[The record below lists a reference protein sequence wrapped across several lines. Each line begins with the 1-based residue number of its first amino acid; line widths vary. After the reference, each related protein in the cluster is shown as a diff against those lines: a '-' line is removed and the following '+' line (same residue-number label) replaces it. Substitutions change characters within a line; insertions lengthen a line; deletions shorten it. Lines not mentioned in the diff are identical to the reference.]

1 MGNGVFAFDAIS
13 RPGRREWAAIALV
26 GALMLLFLPVV
37 VRKTVEFGQGDVQVF
52 FRAGWAIW
60 TGYPLYEVA
69 DHHGWTY
76 HYPPTF
82 ALFMGPFANPLPGY
96 SQPWWALPY
105 PAAVAIWYLINCL
118 CLLLAL
124 HVWANALERH
134 RPVDVRAGYLQRPWA
149 LRVGP
154 LIALLPFIGDGLA
167 RGQPVAVL
175 LFLIV
180 LSFALYVENCVA
192 SAAFAFS
199 LAITLKVF
207 PLVLAVIPFLRR
219 DWKFMVWAAGW
230 CIILLLGLPA
240 ICLGPRATIE
250 LYRTMFTEHLGGI
263 ISGAMSTMIASQVSP
278 GAYSSIGV
286 GSVLARGAAGEAFYS
301 TPLPQWASAIQFLFN
316 VVVVVTVVGLGRGG
330 FWNLR
335 GAQPADRYP
344 LLVGGA
350 VLFAAIPL
358 MIAFAGPQYVTVA
371 VPLMAVLF
379 IEAWRRIGKEVITGT
394 MIAWTVAAWLSMI
407 ALEVPWN
414 WLKLVGPMTWVLLL
428 LGPASLS
435 LVRKVSFQCSPRQR
449 AWGKK
454 SRVRLTKFGDPVR
467 ALDGS
472 YGPMP

>member
-1 MGNGVFAFDAIS
+1 MGNGVFGFDAIS

-149 LRVGP
+149 LRVAP

-175 LFLIV
+175 LFLFV

-199 LAITLKVF
+199 PTCSRSSRFCGAIGNSWSGQPAGASF
-207 PLVLAVIPFLRR
+207 FCSACRR
-219 DWKFMVWAAGW
+219 FA
-230 CIILLLGLPA
+230 
-240 ICLGPRATIE
+240 
-250 LYRTMFTEHLGGI
+250 
-263 ISGAMSTMIASQVSP
+263 
-278 GAYSSIGV
+278 
-286 GSVLARGAAGEAFYS
+286 
-301 TPLPQWASAIQFLFN
+301 
-316 VVVVVTVVGLGRGG
+316 LGRGRRS
-330 FWNLR
+330 N
-335 GAQPADRYP
+335 
-344 LLVGGA
+344 
-350 VLFAAIPL
+350 
-358 MIAFAGPQYVTVA
+358 
-371 VPLMAVLF
+371 F
-379 IEAWRRIGKEVITGT
+379 IGR
-394 MIAWTVAAWLSMI
+394 
-407 ALEVPWN
+407 
-414 WLKLVGPMTWVLLL
+414 
-428 LGPASLS
+428 
-435 LVRKVSFQCSPRQR
+435 CSPSILAASSAARCR
-449 AWGKK
+449 
-454 SRVRLTKFGDPVR
+454 P
-467 ALDGS
+467 
-472 YGPMP
+472 